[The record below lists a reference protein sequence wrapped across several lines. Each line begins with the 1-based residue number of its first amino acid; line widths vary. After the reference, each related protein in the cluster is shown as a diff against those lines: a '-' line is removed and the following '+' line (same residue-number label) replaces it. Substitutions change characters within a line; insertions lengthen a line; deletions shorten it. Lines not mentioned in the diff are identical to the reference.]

1 MPDRIMVYLGAEE
14 YEERKASLEA
24 LAAAV
29 GAHGQRGPSV
39 SVLIQAIADGELPIL
54 NMHDEDLHNLIKLA
68 ERCDDIDGM
77 TFTERE
83 ALRELV
89 ANLNR

>member
-1 MPDRIMVYLGAEE
+1 
-14 YEERKASLEA
+14 
-24 LAAAV
+24 
-29 GAHGQRGPSV
+29 
-39 SVLIQAIADGELPIL
+39 
-54 NMHDEDLHNLIKLA
+54 MHDEDLHNLIKLA

-89 ANLNR
+89 ANL